1 MFSPVDSAKGLGVY
15 SALQGNEM
23 AHTHTPTV
31 VTTPVTELNDAA
43 IEQRIY
49 LIRGHKV
56 MLDVNLAGL
65 YDVPTK
71 RLNEQVRRNLSRFPD
86 DFFCSN

>member
-1 MFSPVDSAKGLGVY
+1 
-15 SALQGNEM
+15 M

-86 DFFCSN
+86 DFLFQLTETEVHQMRSQIQAVS